1 MKPMR
6 IAMSLV
12 IVLLGVLVA
21 AGCGGSDESVPSGS
35 VAVVD
40 GTEITKAELDAL
52 IGRAKKS
59 YVSQKRDF
67 PKAGTAEYQSLQT
80 QAVAFL
86 VQRAEYDQEAE
97 SLGLTVSDKDVD
109 ARVAEVKKTYF
120 ENNQKKL
127 DKQLADQGYTTETFR
142 ADIRAQLVSEKLFES
157 VTKDVQ
163 ATDADAKKYYDDNRS
178 QYDVPESREVRH
190 ILVKTRAEAEDVVAQ
205 LEGGGDFAAIA
216 KKVSLDPGSK
226 DNGGKLTI
234 TKGQTV
240 APFDQT
246 AFLLKTDQVSKPI
259 KTEFG
264 YHVIQPLGEVKPGK
278 TTPFEQVK
286 AQIKTQLADTKKN
299 EAIQKWAAETR
310 KSYDGKVSYATGFAP
325 PAAATTSS
333 TTSTTTTG

>member
-6 IAMSLV
+6 IALPLV
-12 IVLLGVLVA
+12 LVLLGVLVA
-21 AGCGGSDESVPSGS
+21 AGCGSSDQSVPSGS

-40 GTEITKAELDAL
+40 GTEISQAELDAL
-52 IGRAKKS
+52 LGRAKKS
-59 YVSQKRDF
+59 YVSQKRKF

-86 VQRAEYDQEAE
+86 VQRAEYDKEAE
-97 SLGLTVSDKDVD
+97 SLGLTITDKELD

-120 ENNQKKL
+120 ENSEKKL
-127 DKQLADQGYTTETFR
+127 QQQLADQGYTTATFR
-142 ADIRAQLVSEKLFES
+142 ADIRAQLVSEKLYNS
-157 VTKDVQ
+157 VTKDIKV
-163 ATDADAKKYYDDNRS
+163 TDADAKKYYDDNKA
-178 QYDVPESREVRH
+178 QYDVAESRDVRH
-190 ILVKTRAEAEDVVAQ
+190 ILVKTRAEADDVVAK
-205 LEGGGDFAAIA
+205 LEAGGDFASIA

-240 APFDQT
+240 APFDQS
-246 AFLLKTDQVSKPI
+246 AFQLKTGQLSKPI

-264 YHVIQPLGEVKPGK
+264 YHVIQAVSEIKPAK

-286 AQIKTQLADTKKN
+286 EQIKSQLVETKKN

-310 KSYDGKVSYATGFAP
+310 KSYDGKVSYAAGFAP
-325 PAAATTSS
+325 PPTSTTTSS
-333 TTSTTTTG
+333 TTTSG